1 MGSLALGNYA
11 NGLYGIFT
19 SQSIFLRSNKVLE
32 WQPGAPKSPGA
43 RFSKK
48 KKRPTF
54 ENHRTSDAPMCSV
67 AL

>member
-48 KKRPTF
+48 KNVLLLKIIGPVT
-54 ENHRTSDAPMCSV
+54 PLCV
-67 AL
+67 L